1 MEAPFIDLI
10 NLGSRLDDPTWVAR
24 LLSKWGLELD
34 DGRRPRLGSPLR
46 ELSDLLAAEV
56 ARVQSGDPPS
66 SEALSRLGA
75 AISAV
80 RYRSRLTS
88 SPDLSV
94 KLEPE
99 SRDSAWVI
107 AQIAESFVD
116 FLLHGD
122 PKRLKNCANPECGWL
137 FYDDSPAQS
146 RVWCDSRTC
155 GNLMKVRRF
164 RERAKKERKD
174 R

>member
-10 NLGSRLDDPTWVAR
+10 NWRNSLHDPSRVSMF
-24 LLSKWGLELD
+24 LSKWGLELPE
-34 DGRRPRLGSPLR
+34 DGRSRVASALQDLGA
-46 ELSDLLAAEV
+46 LLAGEV
-56 ARVQSGDPPS
+56 TRVQAGEP
-66 SEALSRLGA
+66 LSPDVLARLDA

-80 RYRSRLTS
+80 TYRSRLSS

-94 KLEPE
+94 KIEPE
-99 SRDSAWVI
+99 RKDSAWVT

-122 PKRLKNCANPECGWL
+122 PKRLKNCANPDCGWL
-137 FYDDSPAQS
+137 FYDDSPALS

-164 RERAKKERKD
+164 RERAKKER
-174 R
+174 